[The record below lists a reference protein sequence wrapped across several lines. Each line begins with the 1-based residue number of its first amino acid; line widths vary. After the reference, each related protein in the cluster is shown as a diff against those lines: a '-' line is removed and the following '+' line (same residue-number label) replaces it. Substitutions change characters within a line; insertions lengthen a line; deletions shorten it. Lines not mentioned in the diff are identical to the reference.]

1 MKTYIS
7 GPMTGLPDFNRQ
19 AFINKGAEL
28 ALLGHDVVNP
38 IANGQPL
45 DASWEDHMRADI
57 RLLMDC
63 NAIHMLPGWANS
75 KGARLEWWIARELG
89 MAIEGAAE

>member
-7 GPMTGLPDFNRQ
+7 GPMTGKPDLNRQ

-38 IANGQPL
+38 IANGVPV
-45 DASWEDHMRADI
+45 DATRAEHMRADL
-57 RLLMDC
+57 RMLLECDT
-63 NAIHMLPGWANS
+63 IHMLPGWLDS
-75 KGARLEWWIARELG
+75 RGARLEWWVAVSLG
-89 MAIEGAAE
+89 FEVEGAEA